1 MKSKKYL
8 FVGIG
13 VAAVIAVA
21 ISVLYYTE
29 KPETPK
35 VDLLALD
42 FTYDEANSV
51 LKQSLQSDG
60 IMMSSPLKFQKQ
72 QDLDKWCKFLSDPE
86 KQKLI
91 EYCTSTELKD
101 QNDQFVGNV
110 HMVGSSIAPSLVV
123 VALQSNPYL
132 DNIAQVKTIFDTVTK
147 ELVCDC
153 WNTVKPGGYDAIGDW
168 VNALRDFHNAGNQP
182 HSQSKTIALASKHM
196 QISLTTSTE
205 GYVWKMLIAK

>member
-1 MKSKKYL
+1 VKSKKYL

-13 VAAVIAVA
+13 VAAAIAVA
-21 ISVLYYTE
+21 MSVLYYDK
-29 KPETPK
+29 KPETPQ

-51 LKQSLQSDG
+51 LKQSLQSNG
-60 IMMSSPLKFQKQ
+60 ITMSSPLKFQKQ

-101 QNDQFVGNV
+101 QNGQFVGNV

-132 DNIAQVKTIFDTVTK
+132 DNIAQVKTVFDTVTK

-153 WNTVKPGGYDAIGDW
+153 WNTVKPGGYETIGDW
-168 VNALRDFHNAGNQP
+168 VDALRDFHNAGNQP
-182 HSQSKTIALASKHM
+182 HSQSKTLALASKHM
-196 QISLTTSTE
+196 QISLTTSKE
-205 GYVWKMLIAK
+205 GYVWQMLIAK

>member
-13 VAAVIAVA
+13 VVAAISIA

-51 LKQSLQSDG
+51 LKQSFQSDG
-60 IMMSSPLKFQKQ
+60 IVMSSPLTFQKQ
-72 QDLDKWCKFLSDPE
+72 QDLDKWCKFLSNPE
-86 KQKLI
+86 KQKLV

-101 QNDQFVGNV
+101 QNGQFVGNV

-132 DNIAQVKTIFDTVTK
+132 DNIAQVKAVFDTVTK

-153 WNTVKPGGYDAIGDW
+153 WNAVKPGGYDAIGDW
-168 VNALRDFHNAGNQP
+168 VNALRDFHNTGNQP
-182 HSQSKTIALASKHM
+182 HSQSKTLALASKHM
-196 QISLTTSTE
+196 QISLTTTKE
-205 GYVWKMLIAK
+205 GYAWQMLIAK